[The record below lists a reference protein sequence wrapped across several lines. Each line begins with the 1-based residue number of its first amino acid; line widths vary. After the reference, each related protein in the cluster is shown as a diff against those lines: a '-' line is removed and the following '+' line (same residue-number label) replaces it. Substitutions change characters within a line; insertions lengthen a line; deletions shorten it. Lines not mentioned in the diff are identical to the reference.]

1 MKKIFCMAA
10 MVLCLGIAATSCKK
24 DNAEAPAEI
33 ENLGGGIYTING
45 ARFVDLGLPSGLLW
59 AECNVGASSDTEIGG
74 RYAWGET
81 EVKEKYT
88 QDNYKYGADESNYS
102 KYCEKDG
109 KKVLEAAD
117 DAATAM
123 LGAPCRTPL
132 FDEFYELINGDYT
145 TREWTS
151 KTTSDGKTVY
161 GYEVKSKTNSN
172 SIFFPALRHADTSD
186 PTGEYWCAD
195 LYVSSDG
202 VLYYE
207 LAGHRLFRYA
217 AGDNGWGS
225 NSRWCSAEIR
235 PVAEI
240 SK

>member
-1 MKKIFCMAA
+1 MAA
-10 MVLCLGIAATSCKK
+10 MVLCLGLAATSCKK
-24 DNAEAPAEI
+24 DSNAADSAKI
-33 ENLGGGIYTING
+33 EDLGGG
-45 ARFVDLGLPSGLLW
+45 S
-59 AECNVGASSDTEIGG
+59 
-74 RYAWGET
+74 YAWGET

-117 DAATAM
+117 DAATAA

-132 FDEFYELINGDYT
+132 FDEFYELVNGNYT

-172 SIFFPALRHADTSD
+172 SIFLSALRDADTSD
-186 PTGEYWCAD
+186 PIGEYWCAD
-195 LYVSSDG
+195 LYVSSNG

-207 LAGHRLFRYA
+207 LAGHRLIRYA
-217 AGDNGWGS
+217 AGDNGWGG
-225 NSRWCSAEIR
+225 NTRWFSAEVR
-235 PVAEI
+235 PVATI